1 MKADAVVVIT
11 GASSGI
17 GLECA
22 REFFRQGCRIVM
34 ASRSLKE
41 LEGIQHELDPEGKR
55 ILVIQTDVTKEEEC
69 KELIQKAVGKFGRI
83 DVLINNAGI
92 TMRALFNDVD
102 IDVLKQLMDVNFW
115 GMVYCTKYA
124 LPYLL
129 ESKGSI
135 VGMSSVAGYKGLP
148 TRSGY
153 AATKFAM
160 EGFLETLRIENR
172 RTGVHVLIARPG
184 FVATN
189 IRNKMM
195 SANGTMQGVSHKDE
209 AKSMSAAEV
218 SREIFKAVKK
228 RKSYMI
234 LSSTAIL
241 SFWLNKFFPAL
252 VDRLVFKHVFE
263 EKDSPLKNYHTK

>member
-1 MKADAVVVIT
+1 MKANAVVVIT

-22 REFFRQGCRIVM
+22 RAFFRRGCRVVAAARNID
-34 ASRSLKE
+34 ALQA
-41 LEGIQHELDPEGKR
+41 LQNELDPRAER
-55 ILVIQTDVTKEEEC
+55 LFIYPMDVTQEEQC
-69 KELIQKAVGKFGRI
+69 KALIEATVTQFGTV

-92 TMRALFNDVD
+92 TMRALFRDVD
-102 IDVLKQLMDVNFW
+102 LSVLKQLMDVNFW

-124 LPYLL
+124 MPHLL
-129 ESKGSI
+129 KSKGSI

-153 AATKFAM
+153 SATKFAM
-160 EGFLETLRIENR
+160 EGFLETLRIECLQV
-172 RTGVHVLIARPG
+172 GVHVLIARPG

-189 IRNKMM
+189 IRSTMR
-195 SANGTMQGVSHKDE
+195 SADGTEQGESHKDE

-218 SREIFKAVKK
+218 AEELFKAIEK

-234 LSSTAIL
+234 LSSTARL
-241 SFWLNKFFPAL
+241 SFWLNKFFPAW
-252 VDRLVFKHVFE
+252 VDRLVFKHVWK
-263 EKDSPLKNYHTK
+263 EKDSPLKNFSAE